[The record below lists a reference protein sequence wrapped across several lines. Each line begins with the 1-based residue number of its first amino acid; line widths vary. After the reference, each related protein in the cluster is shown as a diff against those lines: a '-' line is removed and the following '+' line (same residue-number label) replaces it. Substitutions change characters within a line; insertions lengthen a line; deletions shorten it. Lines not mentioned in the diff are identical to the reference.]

1 MKKRRA
7 AKKMSPLLSVL
18 IVVFCLLVF
27 FGSLYLESQPAH
39 APAES
44 AASSAPDGSLEVH
57 FLDIGQGDSALLFC
71 GEETMLIDGGKVKNN
86 QKLISRLKELNV
98 THLEAVI
105 CSHPDED
112 HCGGL
117 AAVLAGTET
126 DAFYCSVDSWHTK
139 AFSDVVKYADEQG
152 VCVTI
157 PSPGDSFSFGGASVE
172 FLGPVQDYGDDPNEG
187 SLVARVRYGETSFL
201 FTGDMGFEAEDDM
214 LAAGVDVS
222 ATVLKVAHHG
232 SAGRRSAA

>member
-7 AKKMSPLLSVL
+7 AKKTSPLLSVL

-86 QKLISRLKELNV
+86 QKPVSR
-98 THLEAVI
+98 
-105 CSHPDED
+105 
-112 HCGGL
+112 
-117 AAVLAGTET
+117 
-126 DAFYCSVDSWHTK
+126 
-139 AFSDVVKYADEQG
+139 
-152 VCVTI
+152 
-157 PSPGDSFSFGGASVE
+157 
-172 FLGPVQDYGDDPNEG
+172 
-187 SLVARVRYGETSFL
+187 R
-201 FTGDMGFEAEDDM
+201 
-214 LAAGVDVS
+214 
-222 ATVLKVAHHG
+222 
-232 SAGRRSAA
+232 

>member
-1 MKKRRA
+1 MKKRRV
-7 AKKMSPLLSVL
+7 AKKTPPLLSVL

-86 QKLISRLKELNV
+86 QKLISRLKALNV
-98 THLEAVI
+98 THLDAVI

-117 AAVLAGTET
+117 AAVLAGTQT
-126 DAFYCSVDSWHTK
+126 DTFYCSVDSWHTK
-139 AFSDVVKYADEQG
+139 AFSDVVKYANEQG
-152 VCVTI
+152 VSVTV
-157 PSPGDSFSFGGASVE
+157 PTPGDIFSFGGRKRRI
-172 FLGPVQDYGDDPNEG
+172 LRPC
-187 SLVARVRYGETSFL
+187 
-201 FTGDMGFEAEDDM
+201 
-214 LAAGVDVS
+214 AG
-222 ATVLKVAHHG
+222 L
-232 SAGRRSAA
+232 RRRPQ

>member
-7 AKKMSPLLSVL
+7 AKNASPLLSVL

-27 FGSLYLESQPAH
+27 FGSRYLDSQPAP

-44 AASSAPDGSLEVH
+44 AGLSAADGSLEVH

-112 HCGGL
+112 HCGGSGRNGNGRVLLLSRQL
-117 AAVLAGTET
+117 A
-126 DAFYCSVDSWHTK
+126 H
-139 AFSDVVKYADEQG
+139 
-152 VCVTI
+152 
-157 PSPGDSFSFGGASVE
+157 
-172 FLGPVQDYGDDPNEG
+172 EG
-187 SLVARVRYGETSFL
+187 IFRRRQICGR
-201 FTGDMGFEAEDDM
+201 
-214 LAAGVDVS
+214 
-222 ATVLKVAHHG
+222 
-232 SAGRRSAA
+232 AGRLRHHPEARRHLLLRRRMC